1 MFGWQRRPKSMQ
13 SQSRSLGE
21 VYSLASDYA
30 YSRDPWGAHRITG
43 VTATLLFVDFHGQL
57 HSLDRAKLD
66 RAGHVV
72 SSGVCFYSKAA
83 MRSISAA
90 SASLREASAPKPR
103 TQQSGDDSDLLGLGP
118 TYTRADVMASFRR
131 RAFELHP
138 DQGGDPVAFDRLVE
152 ARMRALARLR
162 R

>member
-1 MFGWQRRPKSMQ
+1 MFGWQCRPTSTQ
-13 SQSRSLGE
+13 AQSRFLGE

-30 YSRDPWGAHRITG
+30 YARDPWVVHPITG
-43 VTATLLFVDFHGQL
+43 ITATLLFVDFHGQL

-83 MRSISAA
+83 MRSISAEW
-90 SASLREASAPKPR
+90 ASLRQASAPKPR
-103 TQQSGDDSDLLGLGP
+103 TQQSGDEDDLLGLGP

-138 DQGGDPVAFDRLVE
+138 DKGGDPKAFDRLVE